1 MSTDIREIEAGVW
14 TITADTPVEQI
25 ADVLG
30 KLEWITRKT
39 KEARDALEARM
50 VEKIQAHG
58 EFVIGETRYF
68 IGDKK
73 DVKCRDV
80 ARALDK
86 VLEVA
91 AGDMEQAAACLS
103 ANAFKHGACRV
114 MFEDAGRMDLF
125 DECFE
130 TTYAPELREG
140 KPKLQKHN
148 LAFAR

>member
-1 MSTDIREIEAGVW
+1 MTTDLTPIEAGVW
-14 TITADTPVEQI
+14 TITPGTPVEQI
-25 ADVLG
+25 ADVRG
-30 KLEWITRKT
+30 KLEWLIRRA
-39 KEARDALEARM
+39 KEVMDELDGRM

-58 EFVIGETRYF
+58 EFVIGETRFF

-73 DVKCRDV
+73 DVKCRDT